1 MARLIVS
8 AMGSPLFG
16 NFLMCV
22 SVTSVE
28 GVPTQGLKPT
38 NLNITQLSSLK
49 NAGANGRVVAKAT
62 EAPTGFYILELKPNS
77 VQPTLPPGHYVFA
90 VTVTAKTDHG
100 QTVAAGDI
108 PK

>member
-28 GVPTQGLKPT
+28 GVPTQGLKPA
-38 NLNITQLSSLK
+38 NFNVAHLASLNH
-49 NAGANGRVVAKAT
+49 AGANGRVVAKVT
-62 EAPTGFYILELKPNS
+62 EAPPGFYIVELKPNPI
-77 VQPTLPPGHYVFA
+77 QPTLPPGHYVFA
-90 VTVTAKTDHG
+90 VSVTAKTDQGH
-100 QTVAAGDI
+100 TVAAGDI